1 MSILSKLDFRFQ
13 CSLRRY
19 SYVSTE
25 SAMPREALRQQL
37 DELYR
42 EISNCKMLAENF
54 ENHPCVTN
62 QMMAKNP
69 VANLR
74 IPAKLFVLWSELKS
88 IQVPAPTC
96 IDLVRYNLLLLL
108 LLYYNNCKT
117 QLRVSLEDNTGFAV
131 LPNAKKLEER
141 LRKECSRTCKKY
153 GGLRWD
159 YSKERLGE
167 NEKCIIVYANEGTLQ
182 SPNYQPS
189 HQPSTTD
196 EHHFS
201 DSVPNKAE
209 G

>member
-1 MSILSKLDFRFQ
+1 MSRG
-13 CSLRRY
+13 
-19 SYVSTE
+19 
-25 SAMPREALRQQL
+25 ALRQQL

-42 EISNCKMLAENF
+42 EISSCKILAENF
-54 ENHPCVTN
+54 ENHPCITS

-88 IQVPAPTC
+88 IQVPAPTFV
-96 IDLVRYNLLLLL
+96 DLVRY
-108 LLYYNNCKT
+108 
-117 QLRVSLEDNTGFAV
+117 SLEDNSGFV
-131 LPNAKKLEER
+131 MLPNAKKLEER

-167 NEKCIIVYANEGTLQ
+167 SEKCIIIYANEGTLQ
-182 SPNYQPS
+182 LPNYQA
-189 HQPSTTD
+189 STTD
-196 EHHFS
+196 KHS
-201 DSVPNKAE
+201 DLVPKLRVN